1 MKLSDY
7 TWPMML
13 DSMKPYQHQKE
24 ATYFKLAN
32 PRCYDLSDLGTGKTL
47 SSLWAA
53 DFLLINQK
61 IKRVLVVSPLSTLQ
75 SVWGGELYR
84 HFRHRSFGIA
94 HGPRPKRAAVIASD
108 KTFVIINHDGVV
120 MMEKELLAAK
130 FDLIIIDELTAF
142 KKHTTNRSRA
152 MSRIARRAKG
162 VWGLTGA
169 PTPNSPVEAYGQSV
183 VVNPSNPFI
192 PRSYS
197 QYRMMVE
204 YQIQPHIWIPKDGA
218 EAVVHKILQPAIRY
232 ERDKCIDIPPCVYE
246 NLIVEFSK
254 EQKRVYAEMKEQL
267 MYEYKQGLITAVNAG
282 VKMSKLLQIAAG
294 AVKNDQGDILH
305 LDSSNRN
312 EAIWEIFEE
321 NGKRKLIVAAAFRAS
336 VDHLVA
342 FFTKKGAKAAAIF
355 GGTPLSVRSKL
366 IQDFQDGDLQILVIQ
381 PQSTSHGV
389 TLTAAN
395 VIVWHSLVPSGE
407 VYLQFNGRIT
417 RSGQTR
423 KQLIYHC
430 IGSQVEKR
438 LLSILN
444 SKTQLSSAVLDMF
457 ADL

>member
-1 MKLSDY
+1 MKLSEY
-7 TWPMML
+7 TWPMMR

-24 ATYFKLAN
+24 STYFKLAN

-61 IKRVLVVSPLSTLQ
+61 IKRILIVSPLSTLQ
-75 SVWGGELYR
+75 SVWGSELYR
-84 HFRHRSFGIA
+84 HFRHRSFVIA
-94 HGPRPKRAAVIASD
+94 HGPKHVRAAAIAST
-108 KTFVIINHDGVV
+108 KEFVIINHDGVV
-120 MMEKELLAAK
+120 MMERELMAAK

-142 KKHTTNRSRA
+142 KRHTTNRSKS
-152 MSRIARRAKG
+152 MKRIAQRAKG

-169 PTPNSPVEAYGQSV
+169 PTPNGPIEAYGQAI
-183 VVNPSNPFI
+183 VVNPANQMI
-192 PRSYS
+192 PVSYS
-197 QYRMMVE
+197 KYRMKVE
-204 YQIQPHIWIPKDGA
+204 YQIAPHLWIPTDNA
-218 EAVVHKILQPAIRY
+218 EKEVFKILQPAIRY

-254 EQKRVYAEMKEQL
+254 EQRQVYDEMKEQL
-267 MYEYKQGLITAVNAG
+267 LYEYKQGLITAVNAG

-294 AVKNDQGDILH
+294 SVKNDDGEILK
-305 LDSSNRN
+305 LDSSNRD

-321 NGKRKLIVAAAFRAS
+321 SGKRKLIVFAAFRAS
-336 VDHLVA
+336 IEHLVE
-342 FFTKKGAKAAAIF
+342 FFTKKGAKTASIF
-355 GGTPLSVRSKL
+355 GGTPLHVRSKL
-366 IQDFQDGDLQILVIQ
+366 IQDFQDRDLQILVIQ

-395 VIVWHSLVPSGE
+395 IIVWHSLVPSGE
-407 VYLQFNGRIT
+407 VYLQANGRIT

-444 SKTQLSSAVLDMF
+444 SKTKLSAEVLDMF